1 MFELATSAPP
11 GGNPLHDELKDID
24 LRTRGHYGD
33 LLAADD
39 LPPEPN
45 FANCAP
51 SGWLALE
58 LDTGTEDPG
67 GLSDESLIEA
77 IVGFDRMTSWAAA
90 RQARLLA
97 ELAARRP
104 ADPVP
109 NEDGVSVGS
118 RFVPDEVGV
127 ALRLSRGTAAGRV
140 GTACR
145 LLQVLPATHALWEA
159 GRIDTAKARAI
170 DESTGVLCHDQAAA
184 VEARVL
190 PRAPEQ
196 SLAQLKAA
204 LARAILAVD
213 PDGAAE
219 RHRKSRR
226 DRRVYVQAEPD
237 GMGSLW
243 ALLTASDA
251 QGAYS
256 WLTRLARGLGSEDP
270 RPMDAR
276 RADLLADLLNG
287 RLVTAVE
294 TTDTNPDDP
303 DGTVPDGGSANPQWL
318 RPVTP
323 GKPLVQIT
331 IPYSTLIGADDGP
344 ADLVGHGPI
353 PADLAREIA
362 LGDGTVWHRLVTDP
376 LSGALL
382 DYGRTT
388 YHPPAA
394 LADHVRARDQYC
406 RFPHC
411 RRRAADA
418 ELDHAVAWADGG
430 GTSAASLHAF
440 CLHHHKLKHH
450 AGWHVQAHP
459 DGRLTWIT
467 PTGHRY
473 TTEPHDHR
481 PEPAPTA
488 DPPQATDPDPPPF

>member
-1 MFELATSAPP
+1 MFESSVSGALLAC
-11 GGNPLHDELKDID
+11 HVDEP
-24 LRTRGHYGD
+24 TYGD
-33 LLAADD
+33 LLAVDD

-45 FANCAP
+45 FANCTP
-51 SGWLALE
+51 SGWLGLE
-58 LDTGTEDPG
+58 LDNGTEDPAA
-67 GLSDESLIEA
+67 LSDESLIEA

-97 ELAARRP
+97 ELTARRP

-127 ALRLSRGTAAGRV
+127 ALHLSRGAAAGRV

-159 GRIDTAKARAI
+159 GRIDTVKARTI
-170 DESTGVLCHDQAAA
+170 DEATGVLPDDVAVA

-213 PDGAAE
+213 PAGAAD
-219 RHRKSRR
+219 RHRAARR
-226 DRRVYVQAEPD
+226 DRRVYVQPEPD
-237 GMGSLW
+237 GMGSLG

-256 WLTRLARGLGSEDP
+256 WLTRLARGLGADDP

-294 TTDTNPDDP
+294 TTDTGPGTAAP
-303 DGTVPDGGSANPQWL
+303 TATVPDGGLASPRWL

-331 IPYSTLIGADDGP
+331 IPYSTLTGADDGP

-362 LGDGTVWHRLVTDP
+362 LGDGSVWRRLITDP

-411 RRRAADA
+411 RRRATDA

-430 GTSAASLHAF
+430 DTSAASLHAF

-450 AGWHVQAHP
+450 AGWRVEAHP

-467 PTGHRY
+467 PAGHRY

-481 PEPAPTA
+481 PEPAS
-488 DPPQATDPDPPPF
+488 DPPPAAEPDPPPF